1 MNRKSS
7 IIKKETEN
15 IKKAIDQFPWV
26 MRFTNIDVKE
36 RETDFFNKT
45 IKKIMLHYLL
55 HEIFTCSDWETPWIN
70 KDIKKVIPEKNQAT
84 SHVIKIRA
92 THSLLTRL
100 NLLQSFSGSLFNQ
113 N

>member
-1 MNRKSS
+1 
-7 IIKKETEN
+7 
-15 IKKAIDQFPWV
+15 

-92 THSLLTRL
+92 TYSLLTRL
-100 NLLQSFSGSLFNQ
+100 NLLQSFSGRLFNQ